1 MQRMLER
8 MRKHLVALSSILVM
22 LMLALTAAPAAR
34 AQDTTCSSPHCY
46 AILTTDFSGSGAYQ
60 VSGHHKWVCQATTNT
75 NDFAV
80 GTLWALGYSNQE
92 WAEFGITT
100 GTFSDGSQAHRHW
113 YEARRFNNGGTFL
126 YQEFYVSAAKPNRN
140 QEYITVLRYD
150 GADWRMFI
158 NNTQVGQLAVPD
170 IGAIRRA
177 DAGAEITD
185 SNVTASGSFRNLAR
199 QMWGTSGSVIG
210 WPGATRLVANRD
222 GVFPPSSVPFT
233 SSSISWTNPAATSG
247 CP

>member
-1 MQRMLER
+1 MTFTRFGRLGT
-8 MRKHLVALSSILVM
+8 VALAIA
-22 LMLALTAAPAAR
+22 ALFLPGTVAE
-34 AQDTTCSSPHCY
+34 AQDSTCSGSNGHCY
-46 AILTTDFSGSGAYQ
+46 AILTTSFGGSGAYQ
-60 VSGHHKWVCQATTNT
+60 VSGYHKWVCQAITNS

-80 GTLWALGYSNQE
+80 GTMWALGYSNQE

-100 GTFSDGSQAHRHW
+100 GTFSDGTSQANRHW

-158 NNTQVGQLAVPD
+158 NNSLVGQLAVPD

-210 WPGATRLVANRD
+210 WPGATRSVANRD
-222 GVFPPSSVPFT
+222 GVFPPSAVPVT
-233 SSSISWTNPAATSG
+233 TSSISWTNPAATSG